1 MKKIVIIASI
11 ILSIWFLW
19 ITFAKSSLDQSI
31 SRMNQNWL
39 TRFSNAKDFMS
50 SNSLRRDEASKFFV
64 QYAKEIL
71 WLKPDTSNKSC
82 TFTDLNK
89 AWPDLKTQINEA
101 CQLWLFQWYNWK
113 FMPSQQITNAQ
124 AITVFIRMIDGKK
137 DETQWHFAQKYFEKA
152 KELWIMSWLTLNYKS
167 NFDKLTTR
175 GDIGILL
182 FNASKLDYKQIEDK
196 TIEDLEDIEEE
207 TQPSESINNCPDN
220 SHPDTTIINA
230 CVCNDWYKK
239 NTTTNTCEAILCPE
253 NSNLEWNTC
262 SCENGYRMKD
272 NICEAI
278 ICPSNAT
285 LKWNICSCN
294 TPWYSRNYINNT
306 CVKCSG
312 VSCVF
317 GW

>member
-1 MKKIVIIASI
+1 MKKNIII
-11 ILSIWFLW
+11 TFVILSIWLLW
-19 ITFAKSSLDQSI
+19 VSLAKSSLNESI

-39 TRFSNAKDFMS
+39 TKFNNARDFMS
-50 SNSLRRDEASKFFV
+50 SNNLRRDEASKFFV

-71 WLKPDTSNKSC
+71 WLKPDTSKTSCNFNDLDKS
-82 TFTDLNK
+82 
-89 AWPDLKTQINEA
+89 WPDLKTQIKES

-113 FMPSQQITNAQ
+113 FMPTQQITNAQ
-124 AITVFIRMIDGKK
+124 AITVFIRMLDGKK

-152 KELWIMSWLTLNYKS
+152 QELWIINWLTLNYRS

-175 GDIGILL
+175 WDISILL
-182 FNASKLDYKQIEDK
+182 FNASKLDYKPIEDE
-196 TIEDLEDIEEE
+196 TVENFEDIEKE
-207 TQPSESINNCPDN
+207 TPKSDNSCPEN

-239 NTTTNTCEAILCPE
+239 NTKTNTCESIICPNNSILV
-253 NSNLEWNTC
+253 WNTC
-262 SCENGYRMKD
+262 SCENWYTMKD